1 MTQEAGGAARPSKMA
16 ITRLLAEAETKRRRV
31 VMYSLT
37 GLLLPLVVGGALLA
51 YTAVEVNRK
60 LKEKSDLDEQ
70 IKSEKAEVDRLRQ
83 EKAEL
88 QSDKTALALTVGKI
102 QNDVHDAAQKGV
114 APQTLERTILGTIAA
129 NPTVEQSTP
138 RVFIQ
143 LNDEKQ
149 TRKAEQ
155 VGGAL
160 RKLGYLVQPFQTK
173 AGPKDN
179 TEVRY
184 YRPEDLDAA
193 NKVAEILSGAKLPNV
208 KVRKLDGAAR
218 PGTLEVWFPPAPAD
232 SAQTQEDAGECPL
245 ENKSTLDAR
254 IKQAVAKAKASDA
267 SAADKKAAAQAYFE
281 RARAYDSDRPY
292 YCKKYALY
300 DYRQVLKYA
309 PDYDE
314 ARKSIAIIEDLYRQV
329 GNPVP

>member
-37 GLLLPLVVGGALLA
+37 GLLLPLLVGGALLA

-60 LKEKSDLDEQ
+60 LKEKNDLDEQ
-70 IKSEKAEVDRLRQ
+70 IKSERAEVDKLRQ
-83 EKAEL
+83 EKSEL

-102 QNDVHDAAQKGV
+102 QNDVRDATQKGEA
-114 APQTLERTILGTIAA
+114 APALERMILGTIAA
-129 NPTVEQSTP
+129 NPTVEQATP

-143 LNDEKQ
+143 LSNESQ

-193 NKVAEILSGAKLPNV
+193 NKVAEILSGAKLPGV
-208 KVRKLDGAAR
+208 KVRKLDGAVR
-218 PGTLEVWFPPAPAD
+218 PGTVEVWFPP
-232 SAQTQEDAGECPL
+232 DAGQDAQQTTPARTDLKGKLEEAVKQQQQKQDYKPQDAKQQDVKRQEVKRPL
-245 ENKSTLDAR
+245 E
-254 IKQAVAKAKASDA
+254 Q
-267 SAADKKAAAQAYFE
+267 KKPQ
-281 RARAYDSDRPY
+281 P
-292 YCKKYALY
+292 
-300 DYRQVLKYA
+300 
-309 PDYDE
+309 
-314 ARKSIAIIEDLYRQV
+314 
-329 GNPVP
+329 

>member
-1 MTQEAGGAARPSKMA
+1 MA

-37 GLLLPLVVGGALLA
+37 GLLLPLLVGGALLA

-60 LKEKSDLDEQ
+60 LKEKNNLDEQ
-70 IKSEKAEVDRLRQ
+70 IKSERAEVDKLRQ
-83 EKAEL
+83 EKSEL

-102 QNDVHDAAQKGV
+102 QNDVRDATQKGEA
-114 APQTLERTILGTIAA
+114 APALERMILGTIAA
-129 NPTVEQSTP
+129 NPTVEQATP

-143 LNDEKQ
+143 LSNESQ

-193 NKVAEILSGAKLPNV
+193 NKVAEILSGAKLPGREDQEARRRGSSRHSRSLV
-208 KVRKLDGAAR
+208 PARRGAGRAADDAGAAR
-218 PGTLEVWFPPAPAD
+218 PQGQARRGR
-232 SAQTQEDAGECPL
+232 QT
-245 ENKSTLDAR
+245 
-254 IKQAVAKAKASDA
+254 
-267 SAADKKAAAQAYFE
+267 AAA
-281 RARAYDSDRPY
+281 
-292 YCKKYALY
+292 
-300 DYRQVLKYA
+300 
-309 PDYDE
+309 E
-314 ARKSIAIIEDLYRQV
+314 AGLQTAGRETAGREAAGS
-329 GNPVP
+329 